1 MVEDLLEKKLG
12 KTIRVGGEEWVI
24 LGRKQGGN
32 KPRYYLY
39 SRRRRKYGSSL
50 YLLTYDF
57 AFFDLIIDGV
67 QKFYIMDLHFDFA
80 VEVKAGDRK
89 EARRKAKAIAKS
101 FSLTKPK
108 RELGD

>member
-1 MVEDLLEKKLG
+1 
-12 KTIRVGGEEWVI
+12 
-24 LGRKQGGN
+24 
-32 KPRYYLY
+32 
-39 SRRRRKYGSSL
+39 
-50 YLLTYDF
+50 
-57 AFFDLIIDGV
+57 
-67 QKFYIMDLHFDFA
+67 LHFDFA